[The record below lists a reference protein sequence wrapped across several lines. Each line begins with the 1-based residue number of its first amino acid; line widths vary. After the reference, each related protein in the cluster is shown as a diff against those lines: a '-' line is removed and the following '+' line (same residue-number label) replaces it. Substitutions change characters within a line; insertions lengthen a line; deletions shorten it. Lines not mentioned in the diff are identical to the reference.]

1 MWTFRPG
8 YLGVSIAV
16 IALLGGVLLGSLLNV
31 SSHDVQ
37 TTKYDYVSDISGLFD
52 VSDEPQYIDYNP
64 ATNYTGY
71 TNVTAD
77 PENPSGIKYTS
88 AGLANNYRIATN
100 IPQSTAGPGGTVN
113 NSTSLPQTDLSGL
126 VPHSSRLASAEYV
139 HSNAFTSD
147 VRYFKVAS
155 VYDWATAVFGDLNDY
170 SAISVSVDV
179 GAYTSP
185 TTRAGFCATVSST
198 QDNVRVFLF
207 NTSPGVNNYTINP
220 QDKTITRYVGAS
232 NTPYTYSM
240 YDVFVCYG
248 DADQVESYISTS
260 GGSAHWE
267 YTSDSTT
274 LTFSYTSNVTRAPS
288 YDYLL
293 PSSGVYNN
301 STQTTWD
308 NDTATT
314 QYDNQRIQVVFGPK
328 FDNGSWSLPSSFGA
342 ITLSVDNTSIDAFHP
357 LIGYNS
363 ADKWYFEPT
372 GASSGRIT
380 LGDFRALTV
389 ELEKTASGLNWAVY
403 GVTSFISYTD
413 LSISPIASA
422 SGSFSGSV
430 DLDKLFFHR
439 TGSGLA
445 WSVYNT
451 VVFMDTYGAVLA
463 DPSIDLAD
471 YWPDMDSYRFAFQS
485 FALYGDSITMNGVTY
500 PVSNESIVIN
510 DHAYKLDNFYLSF
523 SEQGDT
529 SITFNNVNRTID
541 LGPTVDK
548 VVSFAGNWGFTTGLY
563 EGSIDVKKAYDW
575 NIKLLGDNLNT
586 IILIALGL
594 VAVLM
599 LACKWLGMSFKMTDK
614 VVLGGS
620 ALFLVLLLVV

>member
-71 TNVTAD
+71 TNTRALS
-77 PENPSGIKYTS
+77 PTNPSPSGIEFQES
-88 AGLANNYRIATN
+88 ATANNYRIRTTN
-100 IPQSTAGPGGTVN
+100 YEQTAGPSGTVN
-113 NSTSLPQTDLSGL
+113 NSSTYPQVNVNGDSGIQARGYITNASEIVGSADFAQLFDVKITSM
-126 VPHSSRLASAEYV
+126 
-139 HSNAFTSD
+139 
-147 VRYFKVAS
+147 
-155 VYDWATAVFGDLNDY
+155 YDWATAVFGNISQY
-170 SAISVSVDV
+170 STINVNFTYPSITA
-179 GAYTSP
+179 P
-185 TTRAGFCATVSST
+185 TTRAYIGSLSPYESPYGTYNLILPSYY
-198 QDNVRVFLF
+198 
-207 NTSPGVNNYTINP
+207 TSITINATD
-220 QDKTITRYVGAS
+220 QTFTVTGGGS
-232 NTPYTYSM
+232 GTYSL
-240 YDVFVCYG
+240 YDRYMIYG
-248 DADQVESYISTS
+248 DASQQELYRLDNGNYGLESHDTTLSLTFTSTT
-260 GGSAHWE
+260 ALKNE
-267 YTSDSTT
+267 YT
-274 LTFSYTSNVTRAPS
+274 YMV
-288 YDYLL
+288 
-293 PSSGVYNN
+293 PSSGVYA
-301 STQTTWD
+301 SSVGTVWD
-308 NDTATT
+308 NDTDTVD
-314 QYDNQRIQVVFGPK
+314 YDNQRIQILFGPR
-328 FDNGSWSLPSSFGA
+328 FNNGSWVLPSPGTGGGVSV
-342 ITLSVDNTSIDAFHP
+342 SVDMQSIGTFRP
-357 LIGYNS
+357 IISYNS
-363 ADKWYFEPT
+363 VDKWTIEPD
-372 GASSGRIT
+372 GSLSSRTTI
-380 LGDFRALTV
+380 GDFRGVMLDLV
-389 ELEKTASGLNWAVY
+389 KTASGLNWAVY
-403 GVTSFISYTD
+403 GITSFSDYFNVVISTVPS
-413 LSISPIASA
+413 L
-422 SGSFSGSV
+422 SGSYSGNIE
-430 DLDKLFFHR
+430 LDKLFF
-439 TGSGLA
+439 SSISSKLA

-485 FALYGDSITMNGVTY
+485 FALYGDSITINGVTY

-510 DHAYKLDNFYLSF
+510 DRAYKLDNFYLSF

>member
-31 SSHDVQ
+31 SSYDVQ
-37 TTKYDYVSDISGLFD
+37 TTKYDYISDISGLFD

-71 TNVTAD
+71 TNVRPLSPTN
-77 PENPSGIKYTS
+77 PIPSGIKFQESLT
-88 AGLANNYRIATN
+88 ANNYRIRTTN
-100 IPQSTAGPGGTVN
+100 YEQMAGPSGTVN
-113 NSTSLPQTDLSGL
+113 NSSVYPQVNINGESGITA
-126 VPHSSRLASAEYV
+126 RGYITNASEIVGGAEYAQLFDV
-139 HSNAFTSD
+139 KRTSM
-147 VRYFKVAS
+147 
-155 VYDWATAVFGDLNDY
+155 YDWVTSVFGTLSQYSTLNVY
-170 SAISVSVDV
+170 FTYPAIT
-179 GAYTSP
+179 AP
-185 TTRAGFCATVSST
+185 TTRAYIGSLSPYESPYGTYNLILPSYYTSISINAIDETFTVTGGGS
-198 QDNVRVFLF
+198 
-207 NTSPGVNNYTINP
+207 G
-220 QDKTITRYVGAS
+220 
-232 NTPYTYSM
+232 TYSL
-240 YDVFVCYG
+240 YDRYMIYG
-248 DADQVESYISTS
+248 DASQQELYRLDNGNYGLESHDTTLSLTF
-260 GGSAHWE
+260 
-267 YTSDSTT
+267 TSTT
-274 LTFSYTSNVTRAPS
+274 ALKNEYAYMV
-288 YDYLL
+288 
-293 PSSGVYNN
+293 PSSGVYA
-301 STQTTWD
+301 SSVGTIWD
-308 NDTATT
+308 NDTGTID
-314 QYDNQRIQVVFGPK
+314 YDNQRIQILFGPR
-328 FDNGSWSLPSSFGA
+328 FVNGSWVYPSAGGS
-342 ITLSVDNTSIDAFHP
+342 ILVYVDNTSAGTYHP
-357 LIGYNS
+357 GIGYNDR
-363 ADKWYFEPT
+363 DKWYIYT
-372 GASSGRIT
+372 DGSLNSKVLI
-380 LGDFRALTV
+380 GDFRAVML
-389 ELEKTASGLNWAVY
+389 ELEKTASGLNWSVY
-403 GVTSFISYTD
+403 GVTSFNDYFDVVISTIPS
-413 LSISPIASA
+413 L
-422 SGSFSGSV
+422 SGSFSGSI
-430 DLDKLFFHR
+430 DLDKLTFDS
-439 TGSGLA
+439 SGTKIA

-485 FALYGDSITMNGVTY
+485 FALYGDSITINGVTY

-510 DHAYKLDNFYLSF
+510 DRAYKLDNFYLSF

-529 SITFNNVNRTID
+529 SITFNDVNRTID

-548 VVSFAGNWGFTTGLY
+548 VVSFAGNWGFSTGLY